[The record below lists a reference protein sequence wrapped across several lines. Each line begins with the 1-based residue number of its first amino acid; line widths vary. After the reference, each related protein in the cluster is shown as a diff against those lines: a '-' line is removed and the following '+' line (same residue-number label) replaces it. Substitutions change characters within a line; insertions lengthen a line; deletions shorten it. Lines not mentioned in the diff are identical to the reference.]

1 MAARRRGRSS
11 ARGRVRRSGPVT
23 VELVGMDELRQKLQ
37 ELGPNVK
44 LACFRALKES
54 AAAVVDHTKAAVR
67 KDTGNLQESVKA
79 RFRNN
84 ELRAEI
90 GWWDRDDNYAIYHE
104 LGTRRFPPKPSLG
117 PALEA
122 ERNKIGGRIA
132 AEIRKELS

>member
-1 MAARRRGRSS
+1 MAARRRGRRS
-11 ARGRVRRSGPVT
+11 ARGRVRSSGPVT

-44 LACFRALKES
+44 LACFRALKDS
-54 AAAVVDHTKAAVR
+54 AAAVVDHTKTAVR

-90 GWWDRDDNYAIYHE
+90 GWWDQDDGYAVFHE
-104 LGTRRFPPKPSLG
+104 LGTRRFSAKPALG

-122 ERNKIGGRIA
+122 ERNKIGERIA
-132 AEIRKELS
+132 AEIRRELS

>member
-1 MAARRRGRSS
+1 MAARRGRRSS

-23 VELVGMDELRQKLQ
+23 VELVGMDELRQRLQ
-37 ELGPNVK
+37 ELGPDVQS
-44 LACFRALKES
+44 ACVRALKES

-67 KDTGNLQESVKA
+67 KDTGNLQQSVRA

-84 ELRAEI
+84 GLRAEI
-90 GWWDRDDNYAIYHE
+90 GWWDRDDDYAVYHE
-104 LGTRRFPPKPSLG
+104 LGTRRFPPKPALG
-117 PALEA
+117 PALEV